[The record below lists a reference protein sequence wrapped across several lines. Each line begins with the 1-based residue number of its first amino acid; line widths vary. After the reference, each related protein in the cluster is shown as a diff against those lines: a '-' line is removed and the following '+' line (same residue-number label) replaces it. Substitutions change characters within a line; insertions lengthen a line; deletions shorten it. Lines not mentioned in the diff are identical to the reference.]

1 VEVWVKGCD
10 LFELG
15 GGRVTVVEG
24 IVELKEVQEFVEIL
38 VLIYYI
44 CVSLEEGSVQDESRK
59 HRRVLD
65 G

>member
-1 VEVWVKGCD
+1 MWVKGGD

-15 GGRVTVVEG
+15 GGRVAVVEG
-24 IVELKEVQEFVEIL
+24 VVELKEVQEFVEIL

-44 CVSLEEGSVQDESRK
+44 CVSLEEGDIQDESRK
-59 HRRVLD
+59 HRGVFD

>member
-1 VEVWVKGCD
+1 VEVWVKGGN

-44 CVSLEEGSVQDESRK
+44 CVSLEEGDIQDESRE
-59 HRRVLD
+59 HCWVLD

>member
-1 VEVWVKGCD
+1 VEVWVKGGD

-24 IVELKEVQEFVEIL
+24 VVEFEEVQEFVEIL

-44 CVSLEEGSVQDESRK
+44 CVSLEEGDIQDESRK
-59 HRRVLD
+59 HRGVLD

>member
-1 VEVWVKGCD
+1 VEVWVKGGD

-24 IVELKEVQEFVEIL
+24 VVELEEVQEFVEIL

-44 CVSLEEGSVQDESRK
+44 
-59 HRRVLD
+59 
-65 G
+65 

>member
-1 VEVWVKGCD
+1 VEVWVKGGD

-24 IVELKEVQEFVEIL
+24 VVEFEEVQEFVEIL

-44 CVSLEEGSVQDESRK
+44 CVSLEEGDIQDESRE
-59 HRRVLD
+59 HCGVLD

>member
-1 VEVWVKGCD
+1 VEVWVKGGD

-24 IVELKEVQEFVEIL
+24 VVELEEVQEFVEIL

-44 CVSLEEGSVQDESRK
+44 CVSLEEGYVQDESRE
-59 HRRVLD
+59 HRGVLD